1 MSGMF
6 RDAAAF
12 NGDISPW
19 DVSSVTDMGT
29 MFTNAPAFNQNI
41 SLWDVSSVTDM
52 RFIFTSAGAFNGDI
66 SLWDVPSVT
75 DMGYMFYKAS
85 AFNQNISTWDVSSVE
100 NMDSMFYDAA
110 AFAQNLGKWYV
121 IPADTAYD
129 TGEGTLN
136 VTTISAQNAIL
147 DGQEPDYGIGTG
159 GDSDLFNMTGSALM
173 SKSTPPS
180 ADTYEVNVT
189 APGGDFG
196 TGNHRI
202 LEITVTGIANTPPV
216 LEMIGDRSVN
226 ELEALSFTAIAT
238 DVDHLA
244 FGLTSAPQGAS
255 ITAGGAFSWTPTEL
269 QDGNHTFTVT
279 VRDSAGATDSETI
292 TVTVREVNVPP
303 VLNSIGSRSV
313 NELVTLA
320 FTATVTDPDNNEQH
334 TFSLADAPLGAS
346 ITAGGAFSW
355 TPTEPQD
362 GTHTVT
368 ISVQDR
374 FGATDSET
382 ITVTVREVNVPPV
395 LNSIGSRSVNELVT
409 LTFTATVT
417 DPDNNEQH
425 TFSLA
430 DAPLGASITAGGA
443 FSWTP
448 TEPQDGTHTVTISV
462 QDRFG
467 ATDSETITVTVREVN
482 VPPALVT
489 IGDRSVDEL
498 ETLSFTATVTDSD
511 NNDVHTFSLVG
522 APTGAAITQDGTF
535 SWTPTEL
542 QDGNHTFTV
551 TVRDSAGATDSETIT
566 VTVNE
571 VDHIRPMPLVGTGER
586 NPTGSHRIAFWA
598 DFGERIRAGSFAA
611 GDISVSSGRATPPSS
626 SDGQNFTFA
635 VTGAGEGTLT
645 VSIPENAVRD
655 IEGNWN
661 EESNAISILVDRTAP
676 VPTLSTAASS
686 PTGAERIPFTA
697 TFDEPVDGET
707 VEAGDIDAS
716 SGGVENLQFG
726 GTTSFTFEI
735 VGPAT
740 GTLRVGIPAGTVQD
754 LAGNGNAASNRYEIV
769 IDRDEPTPTVTALTG
784 SPTNA
789 PAVGFRVDFDKDI
802 NPSSFA
808 AGDVDASSG
817 TVSSPVEVN
826 SRKFT
831 FSVSGPEDGS
841 LTVAIPSGRVQD
853 TSGNPNIVSNTATV
867 EIDRTGPKPEIM
879 PVTASPTNAQTVT
892 FEVGFG
898 EEIRSGTFGSGD
910 IEASSGRAA
919 GVRAAGDS
927 LFTFDVTG
935 AGSGT
940 LEVRIPAGGLQD
952 VPGNDN
958 TESNTATI
966 GIDRNRPVP
975 TITAET
981 ASPTN
986 AQEIRFRV
994 DFDKDVDASTFDA
1007 ADIVMVPSRGEVSS
1021 LTQAGP
1027 RAFTFVVGDPAEGEL
1042 LVRIPASR
1050 LQDTL
1055 GNPNVASNAT
1065 GVTIDRTAPTP
1076 KLEAQTPSPTN
1087 STGIVFKVDFGE
1099 QVRDGSFAAGGIRV
1113 GGGSVASGP
1122 DGTDGRTFEFTVRP
1136 SGDGRVTAQIPA
1148 GSAQDPAG
1156 NDNAGS
1162 NTASALYDGTAPQI
1176 TAAYL
1181 VSPGRVVCPLR
1192 RACRCRIRQR

>member
-1 MSGMF
+1 MDGGLRNLGRTADGARQAAGRVAFLWRAGGGHPGWRLAAFLTSAILVAGLILHAAVSEDSAAPILAPYQLPVDVQSVLDLAADAVRSMSMPEYAFAQTVDTTTFITEWSPPHSDRDLTIPVGGAAGTYTVDWGDGSTPESFTGDATHSYNSTGTYNVTISGDFERIHLNGTRDAFHLRYIHQWGDISWTTMEQAFSGASNMEYNAKDAPDLSGVTSMTQMFSDAYAFNGDISSWDVSKVTDMSGMFSGARAFNQNISSWDVSKVTDMSGMFRNAHAFNQNISSWDVLKVTDMSETFNSALAFNQDISSWDVSKVTDMSFMLTTSAFNQNISSWDVSKVTDMSDMFSFIPAFNGDISSWDVSSVTDMSYMFPSAAAFNGNISSWDVSSVTDMNTMFSSARVFNGNISSWDVSSVTDMSYMFPSAAAFNGNISSWDVSSVTDMNHMFYIASAFNQNISTWDVSSVTDMSGMF

-29 MFTNAPAFNQNI
+29 MFASAAAFNGDI

-52 RFIFTSAGAFNGDI
+52 RFMFASAAAFNGDI

-334 TFSLADAPLGAS
+334 TFSLA
-346 ITAGGAFSW
+346 
-355 TPTEPQD
+355 
-362 GTHTVT
+362 
-368 ISVQDR
+368 R
-374 FGATDSET
+374 
-382 ITVTVREVNVPPV
+382 
-395 LNSIGSRSVNELVT
+395 
-409 LTFTATVT
+409 
-417 DPDNNEQH
+417 
-425 TFSLA
+425 
-430 DAPLGASITAGGA
+430 APLGASITAGGA

-498 ETLSFTATVTDSD
+498 ETLSFTATVTDPDNNEQHTFSLARAPLGASITAGGAFSWTPTEPQDGTHTVTISVQDRFGATDSETITVTVREVNVPPALVTIGDRSVDELETLSFTATVTDPDNNEQHTFSLARPPPLGASITAGGAFSWTPTEPQDGTHTVTISVQDRFGATDSETITVTVREVNVPPALVTIGDRSVDELETLSFTATVTDPD

-586 NPTGSHRIAFWA
+586 NPTGSHRIRVLGRLWRA
-598 DFGERIRAGSFAA
+598 DPRR
-611 GDISVSSGRATPPSS
+611 
-626 SDGQNFTFA
+626 
-635 VTGAGEGTLT
+635 
-645 VSIPENAVRD
+645 
-655 IEGNWN
+655 
-661 EESNAISILVDRTAP
+661 LVCSRRHLCLVWP
-676 VPTLSTAASS
+676 GHS
-686 PTGAERIPFTA
+686 P
-697 TFDEPVDGET
+697 
-707 VEAGDIDAS
+707 
-716 SGGVENLQFG
+716 L
-726 GTTSFTFEI
+726 
-735 VGPAT
+735 
-740 GTLRVGIPAGTVQD
+740 
-754 LAGNGNAASNRYEIV
+754 
-769 IDRDEPTPTVTALTG
+769 
-784 SPTNA
+784 
-789 PAVGFRVDFDKDI
+789 
-802 NPSSFA
+802 
-808 AGDVDASSG
+808 
-817 TVSSPVEVN
+817 
-826 SRKFT
+826 
-831 FSVSGPEDGS
+831 
-841 LTVAIPSGRVQD
+841 
-853 TSGNPNIVSNTATV
+853 
-867 EIDRTGPKPEIM
+867 
-879 PVTASPTNAQTVT
+879 
-892 FEVGFG
+892 
-898 EEIRSGTFGSGD
+898 
-910 IEASSGRAA
+910 
-919 GVRAAGDS
+919 
-927 LFTFDVTG
+927 
-935 AGSGT
+935 
-940 LEVRIPAGGLQD
+940 
-952 VPGNDN
+952 
-958 TESNTATI
+958 
-966 GIDRNRPVP
+966 
-975 TITAET
+975 
-981 ASPTN
+981 
-986 AQEIRFRV
+986 
-994 DFDKDVDASTFDA
+994 
-1007 ADIVMVPSRGEVSS
+1007 
-1021 LTQAGP
+1021 
-1027 RAFTFVVGDPAEGEL
+1027 
-1042 LVRIPASR
+1042 
-1050 LQDTL
+1050 
-1055 GNPNVASNAT
+1055 
-1065 GVTIDRTAPTP
+1065 
-1076 KLEAQTPSPTN
+1076 KL
-1087 STGIVFKVDFGE
+1087 
-1099 QVRDGSFAAGGIRV
+1099 
-1113 GGGSVASGP
+1113 
-1122 DGTDGRTFEFTVRP
+1122 
-1136 SGDGRVTAQIPA
+1136 
-1148 GSAQDPAG
+1148 
-1156 NDNAGS
+1156 
-1162 NTASALYDGTAPQI
+1162 
-1176 TAAYL
+1176 
-1181 VSPGRVVCPLR
+1181 
-1192 RACRCRIRQR
+1192 